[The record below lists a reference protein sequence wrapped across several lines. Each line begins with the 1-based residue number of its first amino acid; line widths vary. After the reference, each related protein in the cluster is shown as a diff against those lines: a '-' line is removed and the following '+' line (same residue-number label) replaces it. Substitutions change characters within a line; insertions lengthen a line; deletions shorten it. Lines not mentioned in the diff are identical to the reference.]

1 MSTPNRCEYYK
12 FHCNRSYSVR
22 RNFVNDFTPL
32 SYYILLYYVA
42 WAEHWKFLD
51 CTWNSHSDKL
61 LPVAFRNH
69 FVHIYF
75 IPNILCDGLPKQP
88 YAVNGPQ
95 NQRMNVP
102 ANWKTYCNPLA
113 FTWKMGF
120 MPMVEEVL
128 FILHH
133 SHTRAQRMLAKG

>member
-1 MSTPNRCEYYK
+1 MISLHINIT
-12 FHCNRSYSVR
+12 
-22 RNFVNDFTPL
+22 
-32 SYYILLYYVA
+32 YYVA
-42 WAEHWKFLD
+42 WAEHLKFLD
-51 CTWNSHSDKL
+51 CTKNSHWDKL

-69 FVHIYF
+69 FVHIFF
-75 IPNILCDGLPKQP
+75 ISNILCDGLPKQP

-113 FTWKMGF
+113 FTWKMAF

-133 SHTRAQRMLAKG
+133 SHARSQRMVLELNCSAGNEQNNVILLFVWPISVE